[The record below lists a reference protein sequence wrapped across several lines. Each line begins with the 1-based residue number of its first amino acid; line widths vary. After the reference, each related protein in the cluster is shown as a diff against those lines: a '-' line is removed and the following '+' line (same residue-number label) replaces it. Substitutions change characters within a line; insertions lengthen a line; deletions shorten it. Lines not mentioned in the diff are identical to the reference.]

1 MSVVEDIADGLAR
14 ETLAVMAE
22 IGDDRFYEK
31 VGKMLVDVSPTVQE
45 AYMLAVRAR
54 LAEARGKKF
63 LADTLA
69 RHRAAQ
75 QQP

>member
-1 MSVVEDIADGLAR
+1 MGVVEDIADGLAR
-14 ETLAVMAE
+14 ETLQVMAE

-31 VGKMLVDVSPTVQE
+31 VSKIIVDVSPTVQE

-54 LAEARGKKF
+54 LAEARAKRF

-69 RHRAAQ
+69 RHRAA
-75 QQP
+75 PAP

>member
-14 ETLAVMAE
+14 ETLEVMAE

-31 VGKMLVDVSPTVQE
+31 MGKILVDVSPTVQE
-45 AYMLAVRAR
+45 AYMLAIRAR

-69 RHRAAQ
+69 RHRASPQ
-75 QQP
+75 T